1 MAAPRRPG
9 DTVPAAAPA
18 SPPQAAGQVLSP
30 LPQRIYSEDSLA
42 DRDPASPGHRL
53 FPAGTPQ
60 LPASRAPPPAA
71 ASAAAPPRRGS
82 QRSRTPP
89 AELRAAAQRLG
100 ATPSEDAASLDRGA
114 VAEDGVCPCRAARSG
129 EAPRPAAGAV
139 ALADWEAALDAEG
152 ALSPQQ
158 WAELRRRVFTF
169 GCADADARKVV
180 WTHLL
185 QVIPVGC
192 SAATR
197 REREERLRREYLH
210 YRQQY
215 RMVTPA
221 QRKHWAAFT
230 EREQQ
235 VQRDVLRTDRA
246 SPLFSDEHGEGVRQL
261 RDVLMAHQMYNHD
274 LGYCQGMNEVAAL
287 LLRVLGDDALAFW
300 GLVCMMEGRLQLHRT
315 FAGDLSGAREQLD
328 MLAGVLREL
337 DPQLARHL
345 AQFDPAFLF
354 AFRWVAVRFKR
365 DLAPHDTLRIWDAW
379 LACPSGHFHILVA
392 CALLRQGP
400 LRGRLLRCCTQDEVT
415 AACAGARLRESAD
428 APAAVTA
435 AVGMW
440 EQASGPCEWDS

>member
-315 FAGDLSGAREQLD
+315 FAWTCWPVCYGSWILSSPGISLSSTPPFS
-328 MLAGVLREL
+328 LRSGGWRCASNATSL
-337 DPQLARHL
+337 PM
-345 AQFDPAFLF
+345 
-354 AFRWVAVRFKR
+354 
-365 DLAPHDTLRIWDAW
+365 T
-379 LACPSGHFHILVA
+379 PS
-392 CALLRQGP
+392 
-400 LRGRLLRCCTQDEVT
+400 
-415 AACAGARLRESAD
+415 
-428 APAAVTA
+428 
-435 AVGMW
+435 
-440 EQASGPCEWDS
+440 ASGMPGWPVPRGTSTSSSPVRCSAKGPCGAGCCGAARRTRSPPPVQEHGCASRQTPPPL